1 MTATPSSKHI
11 REILIDEGVTQDIYI
26 GEQPDEPNTVIT
38 IYDTGGRESNP
49 KWRIDYPEIQVRVR
63 DESYETAYSIINDIR
78 GKILGKESIV
88 KGDYVYVGFYT
99 IGGIIAMPKD
109 DKRRSSFVL
118 NFSITREPLIN
129 DNRTQI

>member
-1 MTATPSSKHI
+1 MTAVTTSKHI
-11 REILIDEGVTQDIYI
+11 KEILQTEGFTQDIFI

-38 IYDTGGRESNP
+38 IYDTGGKESNP

-63 DESYETAYSIINDIR
+63 DESYTTAYSIISDIR

-88 KGDYVYVGFYT
+88 KGDYIYVGFYT
-99 IGGIIAMPKD
+99 IGDIIAMPKD

-118 NFSITREPLIN
+118 NFSIIREPLIS
-129 DNRTQI
+129 DNRTQL